1 MANTEICSDFSFYKL
16 IYINTILDVAPY
28 TYTYTYTLIW
38 VIQIFS

>member
-28 TYTYTYTLIW
+28 TYTYTLIW
-38 VIQIFS
+38 VIQIIS